1 LAKDRDWGSIAEGG
15 PKREG
20 PGEGQVK
27 PSQDRVEFGLKF
39 DWAPHLAKNAVL
51 TLADL
56 LNSSASLLANPQALL
71 K

>member
-1 LAKDRDWGSIAEGG
+1 M
-15 PKREG
+15 REG